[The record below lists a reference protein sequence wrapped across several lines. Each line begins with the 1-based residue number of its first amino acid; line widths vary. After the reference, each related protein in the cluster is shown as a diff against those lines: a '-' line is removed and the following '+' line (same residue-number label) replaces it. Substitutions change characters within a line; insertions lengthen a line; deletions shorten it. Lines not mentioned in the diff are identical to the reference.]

1 MRLLFFGPPGV
12 GKGTQAAMLSQEFGI
27 PHISTGEMLRNAVAA
42 GTELGR
48 KAKAIMD
55 SGRLV
60 PDDIMIAIVRDVLR
74 SPKAAEGFIL
84 DGFPRTLAQAKAL
97 ATIFTELN
105 IRDYT
110 VVNFEVDDEEIVR
123 RLTSRLVCQK
133 EGKVFNTET
142 DGVTKDSP
150 CPECGARLIQRDD
163 DKEETIRQRLKVY
176 HSTTEPVINYYEKTA
191 AVVTVDGSGSVDL
204 VNREIKM
211 LLKKGDDQ

>member
-12 GKGTQAAMLSQEFGI
+12 GKGTQAAMLSQEYGI

-74 SPKAAEGFIL
+74 SPKAAEWFIL

-97 ATIFTELN
+97 ATIFMELN

-123 RLTSRLVCQK
+123 R
-133 EGKVFNTET
+133 
-142 DGVTKDSP
+142 
-150 CPECGARLIQRDD
+150 
-163 DKEETIRQRLKVY
+163 
-176 HSTTEPVINYYEKTA
+176 
-191 AVVTVDGSGSVDL
+191 
-204 VNREIKM
+204 
-211 LLKKGDDQ
+211 